1 VGDAEEDQVALDV
14 YYKKDIA
21 NTLRALHVASEVPA
35 ALCVDLLQGRDLPVE
50 AQRTALL
57 DERETL
63 AQDQL
68 LAYQKGFRTALASV
82 ALAFGLVP
90 LASAAPAASSRSVSS
105 LSRESCEV
113 DLRSFIESMVRS
125 ET

>member
-1 VGDAEEDQVALDV
+1 LDI
-14 YYKKDIA
+14 YYKEDILNA
-21 NTLRALHVASEVPA
+21 LRAVHVASEVPA
-35 ALCVDLLQGRDLPVE
+35 ALAVDLLQGRELPVD
-50 AQRTALL
+50 AQGAALL
-57 DERETL
+57 KEREMIVEE
-63 AQDQL
+63 QL

-90 LASAAPAASSRSVSS
+90 VASVAPTASSRTVPS

>member
-1 VGDAEEDQVALDV
+1 MALDI
-14 YYKKDIA
+14 YYKEDILNA
-21 NTLRALHVASEVPA
+21 LRALHVASEVPA
-35 ALCVDLLQGRDLPVE
+35 ALSIALLQGRDLPVE
-50 AQRTALL
+50 VQGAALYH
-57 DERETL
+57 EREAL

-90 LASAAPAASSRSVSS
+90 VASATPAASFRTVSS

-113 DLRSFIESMVRS
+113 DLRSFIESMVCS